1 MQLICDTL
9 WIIYHLIFSLIFS
22 HFSVRI
28 YYFKWDTSSYFSWWK
43 GKEIEKYFS
52 FSVSLFFIVIHRKIK
67 KKQEKVDKICKT
79 ILSNL
84 FSYQEC
90 TQLSNNLNEE
100 RINQLF
106 SNFNSTSNNFTIDSS
121 FFNDSFNEFNYTE
134 LISHYPSTTSS
145 PTVLPPFSTFQ
156 TIFIAICL
164 ALCILLTVGGN
175 TLVLLA
181 FIVDRNI
188 RQPSN
193 YFIASLACTDLL
205 IGKYYRVESSRV
217 VENYRQNMYKKFLIY
232 RNW

>member
-1 MQLICDTL
+1 MCL
-9 WIIYHLIFSLIFS
+9 
-22 HFSVRI
+22 
-28 YYFKWDTSSYFSWWK
+28 
-43 GKEIEKYFS
+43 
-52 FSVSLFFIVIHRKIK
+52 RKIK

-79 ILSNL
+79 IFNNL
-84 FSYQEC
+84 INYQQC

-106 SNFNSTSNNFTIDSS
+106 SNVNSTSNNISIDSS
-121 FFNDSFNEFNYTE
+121 FFNETFNDFNYTE
-134 LISHYPSTTSS
+134 LISDYPTTTYS
-145 PTVLPPFSTFQ
+145 PTPVLPPFSTFQ

-205 IGKYYRVESSRV
+205 IGR
-217 VENYRQNMYKKFLIY
+217 
-232 RNW
+232 